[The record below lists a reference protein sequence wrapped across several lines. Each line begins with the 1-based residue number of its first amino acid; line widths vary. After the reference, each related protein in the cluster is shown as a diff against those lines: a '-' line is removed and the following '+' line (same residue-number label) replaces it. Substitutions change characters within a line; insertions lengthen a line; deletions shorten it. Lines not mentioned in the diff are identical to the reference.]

1 MKIGIKNRLGA
12 LEARAEAICEREQD
26 PLSKSLAEFEDFL
39 AEVEDPTATAAEVGL
54 SDEPPHDVANH
65 EINLEGRTFTH
76 GKIP

>member
-54 SDEPPHDVANH
+54 SDEQFT
-65 EINLEGRTFTH
+65 LMRKYQRRYRRMMWRTM
-76 GKIP
+76 K